1 MILAF
6 LVLVAIPAALL
17 LAGPA
22 SSDLPDVKMPPVAT
36 DHPRLVFRPE
46 GKGSWTFARLRQLYE
61 MGADPSATVPAT
73 MPAAA
78 TTRSAY
84 EQATSLRNI
93 LKPWLDQPVEKDPSP
108 AASALR
114 YRLTGDEKAA
124 DRAINQLLS
133 RPMEDIGSEYY
144 SNGWEYALAYDWL
157 YDHPSI
163 TPQKRQ
169 EIEKH
174 LVANAKRAIEL
185 LNDDGWELCPS
196 LWHGRTKITNLGLIV
211 CLGLDTAPE
220 TAELRSQIVRFF
232 GDACRALRLSEG
244 WPEGYAY
251 WLGNRSFPFALAV
264 DCWQTATGTT
274 QVAGINLAEMIRRTD
289 LWHVYGQGPDDR
301 FLLYGDVFQ
310 GVRIDYSWRAQTM
323 DYYARITGDP
333 YLQAF
338 AVNAHL
344 KTKNPYSG
352 QYRWVAA
359 LAFDPT
365 LKLPTS
371 STPAEPLA
379 GLKDLPLSDLFGAG
393 SYNLAVFRTGWTPL
407 DTQIS
412 FKAGDVQVHHA
423 HYDAGNFTIY
433 KGAPLAVNSGTYA
446 GFGSAHRQMYYIQ
459 SVAANCPLVLM
470 PGEAL
475 ETTQHYD
482 GPFTAS
488 GGQRVVLPQGSSIT
502 SAASWRR
509 DSQPGNLMAA
519 GKLIAYAWQPGQFGY
534 VAADLTNAYNSEAF
548 SSPGQKPKLRQAVR
562 ALLYLPQPETVLVY
576 DRIIA
581 TSAQYQKKWL
591 LHTINK
597 PDLAQTTVL
606 KGTADNGILESPA
619 KDATVTNKTGTMH
632 VQALLPESSRWLL
645 IGGDDYRFYVE
656 TDGDQSN
663 GFNGQNPTEGFNK
676 AGYFDTGNWRL
687 ELEPTTPAPA
697 QADDFLVAMSLGTT
711 DTPPT
716 HTAHLVGQSKDKD
729 AVACQVGSTLVIFA
743 HVTDQTTSAAL
754 TITPTEPISRIVACT
769 LTDPKAIPTN
779 AFAPIQPDRRATATQ
794 LPIPLPAGKPVAI
807 SVTIQNANP
816 TNISPA
822 P

>member
-1 MILAF
+1 MILGS
-6 LVLVAIPAALL
+6 LVALAMQAALL

-22 SSDLPDVKMPPVAT
+22 SGDLPDIRMPPVAT

-46 GKGSWTFARLRQLYE
+46 GKGPWTFARLRQLYE
-61 MGADPSATVPAT
+61 TEPQPA
-73 MPAAA
+73 
-78 TTRSAY
+78 
-84 EQATSLRNI
+84 EQATNLRSV
-93 LKPWLDQPVEKDPSP
+93 LKPWLDQPAEKDPSP

-133 RPMEDIGSEYY
+133 RPMENIGSEYY

-169 EIEKH
+169 VIEKY

-211 CLGLDTAPE
+211 CLALDTAPE
-220 TAELRSQIVRFF
+220 AAELRSQIARFF

-264 DCWQTATGTT
+264 DCWLTATGTT
-274 QVAGINLAEMIRRTD
+274 QVTGINLAEMLRRTD

-301 FLLYGDVFQ
+301 LLLYGDVFQ

-338 AVNAHL
+338 ALNGHL

-352 QYRWVAA
+352 QYRWIAA

-365 LKLPTS
+365 LKSPATS
-371 STPAEPLA
+371 APAEPLA
-379 GLKDLPLSDLFGAG
+379 GLKDLPLSDLFGPG

-407 DTQIS
+407 DTLIS
-412 FKAGDVQVHHA
+412 FKAGDIQVHHA
-423 HYDAGNFTIY
+423 HYDAGTFTIY

-446 GFGSAHRQMYYIQ
+446 EFGSTHRQMYYVQ

-470 PGEAL
+470 PGEIL

-482 GPFTAS
+482 GPFTGS
-488 GGQRVVLPQGSSIT
+488 GGQRVVLPQGSAIT

-509 DSQPGNLMAA
+509 DSRPGNIMAA
-519 GKLIAYAWQPGQFGY
+519 GKLIGYAWQPGQFGY

-548 SSPGQKPKLRQAVR
+548 CSPGQKPKIRQAVR
-562 ALLYLPQPETVLVY
+562 ALLYLPQPETVIVY
-576 DRIIA
+576 DHIIA
-581 TSAQYQKKWL
+581 TAAQYQKKWL

-606 KGTADNGILESPA
+606 KGTPDNGILESSA
-619 KDATVTNKTGTMH
+619 RDATVTNKTGIMH
-632 VQALLPESSRWLL
+632 VQALLPEASRWLL

-656 TDGDQSN
+656 TDGDQKN
-663 GFNGQNPTEGFNK
+663 GFNGQNPIEGFNK

-687 ELEPTTPAPA
+687 ELEPTIPAES
-697 QADDFLVAMSLGTT
+697 DDFLVAMSLGTT
-711 DTPPT
+711 DNPPA
-716 HTAHLVGQSKDKD
+716 HTAHLIGRSNGKD
-729 AVACQVGSTLVIFA
+729 AIACQVGSTLVIFA
-743 HVTDQTTSAAL
+743 QAADQTTSAAL
-754 TITPTEPISRIVACT
+754 SVTPTDPVSRIVTCT
-769 LTDPKAIPTN
+769 LTKPRPIPLDT
-779 AFAPIQPDRRATATQ
+779 FAPLRPDRRAAATQ
-794 LPIPLPAGKPVAI
+794 LATPLPAGEPAVI
-807 SVTIQNANP
+807 SVTIQDGDPAK
-816 TNISPA
+816 ISVA
-822 P
+822 R